1 MKTRVVIAVVTA
13 VVLFGLYSWVST
25 KDSDTFTSS
34 YASAY
39 PGLAPPPPQPME
51 TVPSGPSAP
60 SQRAPR
66 ETVEMPEETA
76 NDTSHDGYE
85 SAEHP
90 DRLRH
95 PERAFAPGLPNH
107 SDDGQESGLAGQA
120 AHVTYQSAQMFGPER
135 VQNGGAFLDS
145 GVMANDMTLPTG
157 YSEV

>member
-13 VVLFGLYSWVST
+13 VVLFGLYSWIST
-25 KDSDTFTSS
+25 KDGDTFASP
-34 YASAY
+34 YATAY
-39 PGLAPPPPQPME
+39 PVLAPPSPPA

-60 SQRAPR
+60 SQRAMR

-76 NDTSHDGYE
+76 HDPSQDGYE
-85 SAEHP
+85 NAEHP

-107 SDDGQESGLAGQA
+107 SDDGQESGLASQA

-135 VQNGGAFLDS
+135 VQNGGAFLES
-145 GVMANDMTLPTG
+145 GVMANDMTIPTG